1 MLSLRVSICCSNN
14 KIRKKKKKKDTK
26 KGIKKQMP
34 ELQTLTIRLKA
45 SEIFQIGERNG
56 NPLHY
61 SFLENFMDR
70 GGQRATVHGVAKNQ
84 T

>member
-1 MLSLRVSICCSNN
+1 
-14 KIRKKKKKKDTK
+14 
-26 KGIKKQMP
+26 MP

-61 SFLENFMDR
+61 SFLETFMDR

>member
-1 MLSLRVSICCSNN
+1 
-14 KIRKKKKKKDTK
+14 
-26 KGIKKQMP
+26 MP

-84 T
+84 TRLSH